1 MRGSS
6 GKASEEQRRLG
17 RPVHAL
23 ATVTALLAFLAF
35 SSSAM
40 ASSAPTIESESV
52 SHVTSGD
59 ATLEAQIETGGL
71 YTGYQFEIDTN
82 SSYNFTR
89 FACPFSF
96 PDSEQCMV
104 IVDGEPLPA
113 GLVEPKP
120 QYIPAGSGEQS
131 VSLDLASIGATL
143 QPDTTYHY
151 RVTASNGGQGAQGPD
166 QTFTTPAVGSPAIE
180 SLTASHITQ
189 NDATLEAQINTEG
202 LETSYQFHLSSIC
215 GGKGVCLVVINY
227 PLPSGLLLG
236 SFVDQSVSLDL
247 NAAGVTLQPGGTYT
261 YSVSATNASGT
272 TESPP
277 HSFTTPE
284 DGVQPFS
291 TSTTTSSPSGAGQP
305 GVSNGGDQPTG
316 SGGSS
321 STPGV
326 TPLVSLQ
333 KTVEPKALT
342 KAKKLTKALKLCKKE
357 PKRKRAACRKQAHQK
372 DASVA
377 AKSKSK

>member
-1 MRGSS
+1 
-6 GKASEEQRRLG
+6 
-17 RPVHAL
+17 
-23 ATVTALLAFLAF
+23 
-35 SSSAM
+35 
-40 ASSAPTIESESV
+40 
-52 SHVTSGD
+52 
-59 ATLEAQIETGGL
+59 
-71 YTGYQFEIDTN
+71 
-82 SSYNFTR
+82 
-89 FACPFSF
+89 
-96 PDSEQCMV
+96 
-104 IVDGEPLPA
+104 
-113 GLVEPKP
+113 
-120 QYIPAGSGEQS
+120 
-131 VSLDLASIGATL
+131 
-143 QPDTTYHY
+143 
-151 RVTASNGGQGAQGPD
+151 
-166 QTFTTPAVGSPAIE
+166 
-180 SLTASHITQ
+180 
-189 NDATLEAQINTEG
+189 LEAQINTEG

-272 TESPP
+272 TASPP

-305 GVSNGGDQPTG
+305 GVSNGGDQPAG

-321 STPGV
+321 ATPGV
-326 TPLVSLQ
+326 TSPVSPLQ
-333 KTVEPKALT
+333 KIVEPKALT
-342 KAKKLTKALKLCKKE
+342 KAHKLSKALKLCKKE

-377 AKSKSK
+377 ERPPRDL